1 MAPTK
6 PAIKPYFKPNWP
18 LALVQRASAA
28 LFLIANAA
36 LAQDASLKPVTVNA
50 AASAPQ
56 ADVTGFGDVPL
67 KEVPLSATVVTRQQL
82 EASGARRL
90 ADLTQFDS
98 SVTDAYNAPGYWDY
112 LSIRGFTLD
121 NLSLIHI

>member
-6 PAIKPYFKPNWP
+6 PSVKPYFKPNWP

-82 EASGARRL
+82 EASGALVPDWMPLVPLRISMRSLLSSGIEVSALIGRPSRR
-90 ADLTQFDS
+90 
-98 SVTDAYNAPGYWDY
+98 
-112 LSIRGFTLD
+112 
-121 NLSLIHI
+121 